1 MRRFGAFVCT
11 VACLLLAAGQ
21 SALAED
27 APRVEACATQ
37 DDRLGLSR
45 IVEVDTDTGPM
56 FGRTHAGAF
65 DFLKKGEVIL
75 TFDDGP
81 LRPYTRAVL
90 KALDEHCT
98 KATFFMVGR
107 MAVSDP
113 AMVREVAKHGHT
125 IAAHTWSHARL
136 QGMEFDKAKDEIE
149 MGFSAVASA
158 LKAPIAPF
166 FRFPY
171 LRTSKETVAYLKSRS
186 IAAFAIDVDSRD
198 FETKDGEKVKAK
210 VLADLD
216 KRKKGILLFHDIQPS
231 TASALKG
238 ILDELKAR
246 GYKVVHVVPKHPAST
261 LAEYD
266 TRAQAEIA
274 NRKLALKKKP
284 LASRS
289 VVWSN
294 ADSKAGGEVLPWKHV
309 STASNRD
316 DSSKAQK
323 EP

>member
-1 MRRFGAFVCT
+1 
-11 VACLLLAAGQ
+11 
-21 SALAED
+21 
-27 APRVEACATQ
+27 
-37 DDRLGLSR
+37 
-45 IVEVDTDTGPM
+45 M
-56 FGRTHAGAF
+56 FGRGHAGAF
-65 DFLKKGEVIL
+65 DILNEGEVIL

-90 KALDEHCT
+90 KALDAHCT

-125 IAAHTWSHARL
+125 VAAHTWSHARL
-136 QGMEFDKAKDEIE
+136 QGMDFDKAKDEIE
-149 MGFSAVASA
+149 MGFSAVAGA
-158 LKAPIAPF
+158 LKGPVAPF

-198 FETKDGEKVKAK
+198 FETKDGDKVKAK
-210 VLADLD
+210 VLADLA
-216 KRKKGILLFHDIQPS
+216 KRRKGILLFHDIQPS
-231 TASALKG
+231 TASALKSL
-238 ILDELKAR
+238 LDELKTR
-246 GYKVVHVVPKHPAST
+246 GYKVVHVVPKHSVST
-261 LAEYD
+261 LADYD

-274 NRKLALKKKP
+274 SRKLARKKKP
-284 LASRS
+284 LASRT

-294 ADSKAGGEVLPWKHV
+294 SDSKADGEVLPWKQA

-316 DSSKAQK
+316 QSSKTQN